1 MTRDLVERKAARLL
15 ADGKLTVLEVTGD
28 RIRATCVGDSGKT
41 WHLGWW
47 KGRWGCQCPSNAF
60 RRGCAHE
67 LALKRVV
74 NEPVR
79 EPAAGPGPLTA
90 SRMRAAQDEATAT
103 RNGTRRT
110 A

>member
-79 EPAAGPGPLTA
+79 EPAGLTA
-90 SRMRAAQDEATAT
+90 ERFRAEQDHANRVRESA
-103 RNGTRRT
+103 
-110 A
+110 